1 MGTDCHPPDMH
12 WNDRG
17 DAVWLAANWNSVQD
31 DLAPTIGHPTT
42 IRKAYRKLTAPPK
55 VEKPK
60 AVKMVEKWAYV
71 TDRLSPTLVHPQR
84 VMAEG

>member
-1 MGTDCHPPDMH
+1 MQ
-12 WNDRG
+12 
-17 DAVWLAANWNSVQD
+17 LAEKWSEVTS
-31 DLAPTIGHPTT
+31 DLAPGKTHPVNVMA
-42 IRKAYRKLTAPPK
+42 AYAKRNAPPK

-84 VMAEG
+84 CHAAGR